1 LALREVK
8 MIARRPAMTDEMTPD
23 RADEMAPEDGGD
35 AVTETFAEEPLAGE
49 GTDDDEATVT
59 EGPAHGGATGKVGQG
74 TADETR

>member
-1 LALREVK
+1 
-8 MIARRPAMTDEMTPD
+8 MTDEMIPD

-35 AVTETFAEEPLAGE
+35 AVTDDFAQEPLAGE

-59 EGPAHGGATGKVGQG
+59 EGPGQGGSTGKAGQG

>member
-1 LALREVK
+1 
-8 MIARRPAMTDEMTPD
+8 MTDEMNPD

-35 AVTETFAEEPLAGE
+35 TVTEKFAEEPLAGE